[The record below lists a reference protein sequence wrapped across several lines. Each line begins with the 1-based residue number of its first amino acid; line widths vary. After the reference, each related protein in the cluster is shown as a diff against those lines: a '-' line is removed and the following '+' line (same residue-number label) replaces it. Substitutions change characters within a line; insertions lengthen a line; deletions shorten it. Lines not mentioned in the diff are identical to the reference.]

1 MMRVAV
7 FGSSGFVGSEIV
19 RVLSDSGIEVSPVPA
34 PRLRASSRT
43 EEGLRAE
50 LSGPFAAEETTRLSE
65 VLAGTD
71 AVINSAGLAEPGS
84 GESDELFGANALLPG
99 VIAAAA
105 EKAGVSLLLQIS
117 SAAVHGSAKVLD
129 PLDQPVPE
137 SPYGRSKL
145 LGEELAKF
153 TAERTRVLIY
163 RPTSVHGAGR
173 AVTEKISRLARSRF
187 SSVAAPGTDP
197 TPQVL
202 VEQVAEYVRRLV
214 TNPPDTDEAI
224 IHPWEGWTTS
234 SFLEHMGDGKSPIR
248 VPRSLARVALSVAK
262 GLGKIHPGIGANARR
277 LEMLWFGQEQIVSNQ

>member
-50 LSGPFAAEETTRLSE
+50 LSGPFAVEETTRLSE

-129 PLDQPVPE
+129 PQAQPVPE

-145 LGEELAKF
+145 FGEVLTKSAAKG
-153 TAERTRVLIY
+153 TRVLVY
-163 RPTSVHGAGR
+163 RPTSVHGVGR
-173 AVTEKISRLARSRF
+173 AVTEKIAKLAKSRF

-197 TPQVL
+197 TPQVM

-214 TNPPDTDEAI
+214 ANPPETDDPI

-234 SFLEHMGDGKSPIR
+234 SFLEYMGDGRQPIR
-248 VPRSLARVALSVAK
+248 VPRSLARAALAAAK
-262 GLGKIHPGIGANARR
+262 GLGRIHPGIGANARR
-277 LEMLWFGQEQIVSNQ
+277 LEILWFGQGQTGTSL